1 MAKKIESMTT
11 MLTTMKTASSSPS
24 NTTPGISELL
34 YKWSLQ
40 LKLNRSTLIKTI
52 NIIIG
57 IFVISILDKI
67 AHNVCPEF
75 TLNSNGLARQ
85 LYPEIIGDYS
95 LHPVRNNGRVVYRS
109 KEMFFINQRHSYV
122 YLYSFNPEEYV
133 YHKDYEK
140 FATGQNVWMVRF
152 IEYIS

>member
-1 MAKKIESMTT
+1 
-11 MLTTMKTASSSPS
+11 ML
-24 NTTPGISELL
+24 
-34 YKWSLQ
+34 
-40 LKLNRSTLIKTI
+40 
-52 NIIIG
+52 
-57 IFVISILDKI
+57 VISILNEI

-122 YLYSFNPEEYV
+122 YLYSFNAKEYV
-133 YHKDYEK
+133 NRRRYHMI
-140 FATGQNVWMVRF
+140 ASWQNEWMVRF
-152 IEYIS
+152 IEIFLLLVVVKLRILMSSFAFKNIRN